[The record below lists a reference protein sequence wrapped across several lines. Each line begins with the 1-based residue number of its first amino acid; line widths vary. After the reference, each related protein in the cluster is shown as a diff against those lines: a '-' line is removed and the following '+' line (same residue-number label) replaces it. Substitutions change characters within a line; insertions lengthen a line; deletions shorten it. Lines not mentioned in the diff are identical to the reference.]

1 MTENKQF
8 IFDSIYN
15 QVRMGFRSLSEIKD
29 AILEEIEDNGFEEEI
44 SESWAFQCI
53 TEAYDTLLSESKHCS
68 HPTDTEKLI
77 KAFDELCAINI
88 IALHNA
94 GYTTSDGEY
103 EVVEIEKALRQKQS
117 PSEGYC
123 FYHEQDLSRA
133 ITPENSSLYIAYQKI
148 ENTDDSVTLKVG
160 QKVVEILTKNGL
172 KVEWKDDV
180 NSKILLP
187 DFKWQHLYD
196 DNNRDLQDYEDTL
209 DLLLKPAQPIT
220 EPNATTGF
228 LAKIRSL
235 LFK

>member
-8 IFDSIYN
+8 IFESVYN
-15 QVRMGFRSLSEIKD
+15 QVRMGFRSISEIKE

-44 SESWAFQCI
+44 SEAWAFQCI
-53 TEAYDTLLSESKHCS
+53 TETYNTLLSESKHWP

-77 KAFDELCAINI
+77 KAFDALCSANI

-103 EVVEIEKALRQKQS
+103 EVVEIERALRQNQC

-133 ITPENSSLYIAYQKI
+133 ITPEHSSLYIAFQKVD
-148 ENTDDSVTLKVG
+148 NSDDDVTLKVG
-160 QKVVEILTKNGL
+160 QKVAEILSKNGL
-172 KVEWKDDV
+172 KVEWDDAV

-187 DFKWQHLYD
+187 NFKWQYIYN
-196 DNNRDLQDYEDTL
+196 DNNRNLQDYEVTL
-209 DLLLKPAQPIT
+209 NLLLKPAQP
-220 EPNATTGF
+220 ATDLNDNIGF

-235 LFK
+235 FFK